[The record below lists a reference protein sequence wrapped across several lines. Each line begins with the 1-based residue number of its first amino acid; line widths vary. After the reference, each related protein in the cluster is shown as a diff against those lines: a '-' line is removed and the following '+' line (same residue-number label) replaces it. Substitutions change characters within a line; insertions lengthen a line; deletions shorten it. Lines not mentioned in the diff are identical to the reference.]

1 VVRTDRKLT
10 EFAAPARF
18 GGQRADT
25 EAAVWLEDL
34 WPGTQPDGVGYVA
47 DGLSESQCAGAGPSF
62 VRYNRCDGYY
72 PEGCARL
79 MNEAFAGP
87 VPGSPVPAS
96 AIERLTLIAD
106 NVVKANG
113 GVAPEWVSVVV
124 TTHGRRSIRLPR

>member
-1 VVRTDRKLT
+1 
-10 EFAAPARF
+10 
-18 GGQRADT
+18 
-25 EAAVWLEDL
+25 
-34 WPGTQPDGVGYVA
+34 
-47 DGLSESQCAGAGPSF
+47 LSGITC
-62 VRYNRCDGYY
+62 CDGYY

-113 GVAPEWVSVVV
+113 GGVAPAWVSVVV
-124 TTHGRRSIRLPR
+124 TTHGRALASATPCDWVAGDMQAIVYLMTMEGQFVHRGPRPPRAKARPVPTCR